1 MDESRLMQPILW
13 TSQLRLA
20 GERRHD
26 VGFLEAAKPS
36 RRSDQIADHSGDFSS
51 LQESRVRTINIE
63 QYFHFKL
70 EAPFHPQARLS
81 GYLAHV
87 APERM
92 ADFSR

>member
-13 TSQLRLA
+13 TSQLRLV

-51 LQESRVRTINIE
+51 LQVKQQHQAVFST
-63 QYFHFKL
+63 FKL
-70 EAPFHPQARLS
+70 EAPFHPQSRLS

-92 ADFSR
+92 ADFSI